1 MDILNLSTSALKMAP
16 VIGAG
21 GLDISNLRSFMSGD
35 GIYVL
40 GVIGGAFVFKY
51 WKSGD
56 ILKIAGVLIIY
67 SIIAIMMKGSQ
78 MLSFLSGILEW
89 FGINSG
95 L

>member
-1 MDILNLSTSALKMAP
+1 MDILNLSTSALKMAS
-16 VIGAG
+16 VIGA
-21 GLDISNLRSFMSGD
+21 GLDISNLRSFMGGD

-40 GVIGGAFVFKY
+40 GVVGAGFIFKY